1 MKKTFLIVL
10 LSLLTAACAGTSQPS
25 KQQMILGSWAAV
37 FEGQSMTLTYDANE
51 IYVEEFGIAFP
62 YEWINDD
69 EIKLDALGQEVV
81 SRVEFPTPDQMQQT
95 STQGTQLL
103 TRVR

>member
-1 MKKTFLIVL
+1 MKKTVLIIMI
-10 LSLLTAACAGTSQPS
+10 SLLTAACAGTSQPS

-51 IYVEEFGIAFP
+51 ITVEEFGISFP
-62 YEWINDD
+62 YEWISAD
-69 EIKLDALGQEVV
+69 EIKLDALGQEVI
-81 SRVEFPTPDQMQQT
+81 SRVEFLTPDQMQQT
-95 STQGTQLL
+95 GDQGVQLL